1 MISRMYMDNATLVW
15 NGNCVVD
22 KDNIQ
27 KFWID
32 LQFLEHTT
40 YTLDAQPI
48 ISKY

>member
-1 MISRMYMDNATLVW
+1 MLSRMYMDNAVLIW
-15 NGNCVVD
+15 NGNGIVG

-32 LQFLEHTT
+32 LPCSEHII

-48 ISKY
+48 TGKC